1 LRGNLTFNL
10 GLRYEYVSP
19 FTEINNRIVNL
30 DAAPGF
36 SAVVPVQPN
45 QTGAF
50 GGHFPATLL
59 KPDRNNFA
67 PRVGI
72 AWKVKNKTVI
82 RAGYGINYN
91 TRAYQSI
98 VQQLAFQPPFSFTET
113 NIESP
118 TTSLTLQNGFPAA
131 PAGTITNNYGVDPNY
146 RLGYVQIWNADLQ
159 QEITPTLLLNVSY
172 NGTKGTRLDIV
183 EAPDRTA
190 NGLLLANVQPFLFE
204 NSLGGSTAHSG
215 TIRLR
220 KRLQRGLA
228 VSGSYTWSKAIDDAS
243 SIGDGSTLV
252 AQDALNLSTERGLS
266 SFDQRHRF
274 TGDYT
279 WELPL
284 GHEKR
289 WLSQKSALR
298 DVFGDWQWTGDWTIA
313 SGTPFSTANRGRHH
327 RRQPRQQRHA
337 SARRNG
343 NSCRALESFDH
354 GMVQS
359 RGFCVNHRRIR
370 SYAFRQRA
378 TQQHYWT
385 RIACFRYGDDQV
397 VPT

>member
-1 LRGNLTFNL
+1 
-10 GLRYEYVSP
+10 
-19 FTEINNRIVNL
+19 
-30 DAAPGF
+30 
-36 SAVVPVQPN
+36 
-45 QTGAF
+45 
-50 GGHFPATLL
+50 
-59 KPDRNNFA
+59 
-67 PRVGI
+67 
-72 AWKVKNKTVI
+72 
-82 RAGYGINYN
+82 
-91 TRAYQSI
+91 
-98 VQQLAFQPPFSFTET
+98 
-113 NIESP
+113 
-118 TTSLTLQNGFPAA
+118 LTLQNGFPAA

-215 TIRLR
+215 TVRLR

-228 VSGSYTWSKAIDDAS
+228 VSGSYTWSKSIDDAS

-252 AQDALNLSTERGLS
+252 AQDAFNLNAERGLS

-313 SGTPFSTANRGRHH
+313 SGTPFSPRIVGDTTDVSRGSNGTLR
-327 RRQPRQQRHA
+327 PDVTGIPVELSNPSITEWFNPAAFA
-337 SARRNG
+337 STTDASGVTHFGNARRNSIIG
-343 NSCRALESFDH
+343 PGSLVFDMAMTKSFPLRENRSIELRAQASNVFNKPQFATIDTNFNSPTFGQVTSVGAMRTIQFT
-354 GMVQS
+354 G
-359 RGFCVNHRRIR
+359 R
-370 SYAFRQRA
+370 FR
-378 TQQHYWT
+378 
-385 RIACFRYGDDQV
+385 F
-397 VPT
+397 